1 MDNAVREKLDE
12 YILDT
17 LRYTKTVQEFCDEE
31 TNWTTQ
37 RVIELSK
44 MTDIKAK
51 AENTNQT
58 WGQKILS
65 HLRKSS
71 SKQELEKELGEVLKS
86 TLEGLENLQL
96 FLDAVE
102 KLAVTS
108 VHIFVEENDNFM
120 PIVMNSLSVCSKI
133 SAAISVSPLLVHFK
147 RDAEAFFQ
155 PDLSNVE
162 VLIFQLEKYIS
173 VTQQICE
180 KMKKGSSPNLNSN
193 RGEESVQEVY
203 ERVLQLTKI
212 RMDESFR
219 LTFLFGVKA
228 QDFIKVFSECHSRMF
243 QFLSDLE
250 EAAVQLDKMKKGS
263 NISTVAGSSVGI
275 AGGVLSIVGLA
286 LAPVTVGV
294 SLALTIAGFGIGV
307 TSGVNGIVTAITE
320 MAVNSQ
326 QEKNAN
332 NIFISFMEDLQKI
345 QDCVEDVA
353 TRKPANAGSEAQD
366 FVDDIS
372 VEKVV
377 TAAGDFGLQSAR
389 AVRNIPQM
397 AAVSEVGQLA
407 KGTSLAISKSAR
419 AGLIGLNALFIG
431 LDVFLICKDSMS
443 LAKGSKSEVG
453 QIIRSRAALWRSEVE
468 AWEKI
473 HNHLFEGISG
483 FNKNQ
488 EILQQPWHI

>member
-180 KMKKGSSPNLNSN
+180 KMKKG
-193 RGEESVQEVY
+193 
-203 ERVLQLTKI
+203 
-212 RMDESFR
+212 MDESFR